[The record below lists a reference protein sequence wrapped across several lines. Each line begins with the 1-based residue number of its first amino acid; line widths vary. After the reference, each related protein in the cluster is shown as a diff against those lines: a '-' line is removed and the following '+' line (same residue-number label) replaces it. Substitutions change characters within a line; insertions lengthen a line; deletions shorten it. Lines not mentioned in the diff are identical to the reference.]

1 MVNPIMLRGMMG
13 LGDNIY
19 QRSIVRE
26 LAKVRPVY
34 LITAWPQLYADVPDI
49 WPLRVASRLRT
60 QTKNM
65 KRDDLTWS
73 AWPRSRIPEIRINY
87 VSRPKVSILEALGAS
102 VGLQPDALTFDLP
115 SFGLPYPLGKP
126 YIVIR
131 PATIRTEWL
140 ATGRN
145 PDPEYLA
152 LAADKLR
159 DFFQIISIADLAPG
173 EEWAL
178 EPLPYA
184 DQTFHAGELTI
195 EETLSLVQGAAGV
208 VGGVGWLVPAA
219 IAYRT
224 PMLLIFGG
232 WGFYNGPERI
242 FDSRIDASN
251 VRSLLPPQ
259 FCRCRDQSHPCDKRI
274 PNIEADID
282 RWALDLVASRQAAMA
297 SGGRDRM
304 VSGIGKSL

>member
-65 KRDDLTWS
+65 KRDDLAWA

-87 VSRPKVSILEALGAS
+87 TSRPKVSILEALGAS
-102 VGLQPDALTFDLP
+102 VGHQPERLTFDLP
-115 SFGLPYPLGKP
+115 SFGKQSRKP

-131 PATIRTEWL
+131 PATIRKEWL

-145 PDPEYLA
+145 PDPGYLA

-251 VRSLLPPQ
+251 IRSLLPPD
-259 FCRCRDQSHPCDKRI
+259 FCQCRDQSHNCDKRI
-274 PNIEADID
+274 PGIGAEID
-282 RWALDLVASRQAAMA
+282 RWLVDLVASREAAMA
-297 SGGRDRM
+297 SGGRDRV
-304 VSGIGKSL
+304 VSGYGQPLR